1 MRIEIKLSGELKRYA
16 RAGGGSVIES
26 EQAMTVA
33 EAMARL
39 GVEEAPDELLAIVND
54 EVVPPGSRGQR
65 KLEDNDRLT
74 LMPQLKGG

>member
-1 MRIEIKLSGELKRYA
+1 MRIEIRLAGQLKRYA
-16 RAGGGSVIES
+16 GAGGGSVIES
-26 EQAMTVA
+26 DRAITVA
-33 EAMARL
+33 EAMAKL

-54 EVVPPGSRGQR
+54 EIVPPGSRGER